1 MADFV
6 IDRNEFYLSYE
17 WLIAYGIRRTAIEQW
32 SKRNISCVI
41 SVERKSFVSY
51 LSIPEPT
58 RKKLPSLEELKRLE
72 SKQRKERKSELLYQD
87 ILEHMQCAYTYGFI
101 QFRQIYIDMGF
112 SLDKVTVY
120 ARKHAVWQYFI
131 NAFYSEPGLISP
143 VKEGV
148 KAYNALYPG
157 QVKYNRFCGLIK
169 KALDEGIPS
178 VVIKKKPSGRHKEFN
193 EVYEYWVMQLASS
206 GKAYSQADIHREV
219 CAMVDELG
227 APYKKPGKT
236 TIKRI
241 YAKWMPVVQENRYGK
256 DKTRFE
262 KMGYVSII
270 KAKHANTQWQ
280 IDGWRL
286 PFYVKGYETLYL
298 FWVIDAHSGR
308 VVGYKIAETE
318 NTETILD
325 GLEDAVRNTGA
336 LPFEIVSDNHSFN
349 QTTIAENFKA
359 ELDSMGCTW
368 TVTDNPRYKTIV
380 ERSFKTLAA
389 LFMKKQYGYIGE
401 GIKTRN
407 PDGRTSQELFDKYTS
422 GKGWLTFDQVVA
434 IAVYCV
440 HEYNNRMDKNGKT
453 PIMRYEES
461 EKPGEIR
468 LENIETNPHFYNL
481 FTRDMNTL
489 LVRKGQLKFTRAG
502 VEYEYQLPSRL
513 AQEWNDREVRV
524 RYIKPADG
532 VYIYNPDTDEA
543 LGYIP
548 LKLKA
553 HGAKFD
559 QTEKDVEIMSKT
571 KSINKSVQN
580 KNKEKLLNLQ
590 CSTLN
595 IDPKAVEL
603 INQRNTPKNVIE
615 ELRKSSVLASEFE
628 RNGGRMQCTPDIPK
642 YNEFINI
649 TDEGDKDKKWKAEH
663 LFHSEEKVYV
673 SLPDPDEND
682 Y

>member
-1 MADFV
+1 MDNKYD
-6 IDRNEFYLSYE
+6 IYLTYDLLLS
-17 WLIAYGIRRTAIEQW
+17 LGIKRKAIEHW
-32 SKRNISCVI
+32 T
-41 SVERKSFVSY
+41 ERGQACFIKQSGKVAILYS
-51 LSIPEPT
+51 SIPEPT
-58 RKKLPSLEELKRLE
+58 RKKLPPLEELKRLKT
-72 SKQRKERKSELLYQD
+72 KQAREEESELIYRD
-87 ILEHMQCAYTYGFI
+87 ILEHMQCAYTYGFT

-112 SLDKVTVY
+112 SLDKVTEY

-131 NAFYSEPGLISP
+131 DAFYSEPGLISP
-143 VKEGV
+143 LKEGV
-148 KAYNALYPG
+148 RAYNELYPG
-157 QVKYNRFCGLIK
+157 QIKYNRFCGLIK

-178 VVIKKKPSGRHKEFN
+178 VVIKKKPSGRPKEFN

-206 GKAYSQADIHREV
+206 GKAYSRADIHREI
-219 CAMVDELG
+219 CAMCEELG
-227 APYKKPGKT
+227 PQYKKPGIST
-236 TIKRI
+236 VKRF
-241 YAKWMPVVQENRYGK
+241 YDKWKPAIQESRYGK

-270 KAKHANTQWQ
+270 KARHANTQWQ
-280 IDGWRL
+280 VDGWRL
-286 PFYVKGYETLYL
+286 PFYVKGYETLCL

-325 GLEDAVRNTGA
+325 GLENAVRNTGA

-349 QTTIAENFKA
+349 QTKIAENFKA

-368 TVTDNPRYKTIV
+368 TVTENPRYKAIV

-389 LFMKKQYGYIGE
+389 LYIKKQYGYIGE
-401 GIKTRN
+401 GIKTKN

-422 GKGWLTFDQVVA
+422 GNGWLTFDQVVA

-468 LENIETNPHFYNL
+468 LENMETNPHFYNL
-481 FTRDMNTL
+481 FTRDMNIMS
-489 LVRKGQLKFTRAG
+489 VRKGQVKFTRAG
-502 VEYEYQLPSRL
+502 AEYEYQLSSRL
-513 AQEWNDREVRV
+513 AQEWNDKEVRV
-524 RYIKPADG
+524 RYVNPMDG
-532 VYIYNPDTDEA
+532 IYIYTPDTDEA
-543 LGYIP
+543 LGYVP
-548 LKLKA
+548 LKPKA

-580 KNKEKLLNLQ
+580 RNKEKLLNLQ
-590 CSTLN
+590 GNTLN

-603 INQRNTPKNVIE
+603 VNQRNTPKNVIE
-615 ELRKSSVLASEFE
+615 ELRKNSALANEFE
-628 RNGGRMQCTPDIPK
+628 RNGGRIQCTPDIPVLCESISIVSENK
-642 YNEFINI
+642 KEVESPFL
-649 TDEGDKDKKWKAEH
+649 TEGKFDLSRFED
-663 LFHSEEKVYV
+663 
-673 SLPDPDEND
+673 
-682 Y
+682 

>member
-148 KAYNALYPG
+148 KAYNVLYPG

-407 PDGRTSQELFDKYTS
+407 PDGERLRNC
-422 GKGWLTFDQVVA
+422 LT
-434 IAVYCV
+434 
-440 HEYNNRMDKNGKT
+440 
-453 PIMRYEES
+453 
-461 EKPGEIR
+461 
-468 LENIETNPHFYNL
+468 
-481 FTRDMNTL
+481 
-489 LVRKGQLKFTRAG
+489 
-502 VEYEYQLPSRL
+502 
-513 AQEWNDREVRV
+513 
-524 RYIKPADG
+524 
-532 VYIYNPDTDEA
+532 
-543 LGYIP
+543 
-548 LKLKA
+548 
-553 HGAKFD
+553 
-559 QTEKDVEIMSKT
+559 
-571 KSINKSVQN
+571 
-580 KNKEKLLNLQ
+580 
-590 CSTLN
+590 
-595 IDPKAVEL
+595 
-603 INQRNTPKNVIE
+603 NTPAA
-615 ELRKSSVLASEFE
+615 RD
-628 RNGGRMQCTPDIPK
+628 G
-642 YNEFINI
+642 
-649 TDEGDKDKKWKAEH
+649 
-663 LFHSEEKVYV
+663 
-673 SLPDPDEND
+673 
-682 Y
+682 